1 MKKIKVISNKSL
13 PSKLPIWSSLT
24 SFIAL
29 DYWNAPEWLW
39 GAIGL
44 FFLAA
49 WVSIIIRLLYQ
60 ENIDV
65 FEEKE
70 PEKGKTFKEK
80 LIENA
85 NE

>member
-13 PSKLPIWSSLT
+13 PSKLPISSSLT

-44 FFLAA
+44 FFLVA
-49 WVSIIIRLLYQ
+49 WVVIIIRLLYQ

-65 FEEKE
+65 FEEKNL
-70 PEKGKTFKEK
+70 KKEK
-80 LIENA
+80 HLKKS
-85 NE
+85 